1 MGIQEKYL
9 SIFRFMKIRVF
20 CGICLFFIWGC
31 EDKIEKGESTKL
43 TGRVILENQT
53 DHSNVV
59 VYIDT
64 VFQGNYIN
72 DFINKGTITDK
83 DGYYSFTFDK
93 NDSSFTGINDVYYFI
108 NGFEFKTAQIEM
120 DSGLVILGAKDVA
133 KNGSLPKVEL
143 KELYK
148 VTGKTDKELYHVGD
162 SIHSEITFTNVSDHA
177 IKLSVSGSHS
187 SSVNIA
193 LFNLKNEPQFE
204 IVEGIVVNGENI
216 LSGESFTITSSA
228 IIPEGVQWQYNYHHI
243 LPDDYI
249 VSFTGRVKL
258 DELEKREEYKILN
271 WKFSKVWQENYKGP
285 FLHGPSNPNKF
296 NLPVVSIKNDNPPED
311 YWVKTSAPDKVSFD
325 GIVVD
330 EDGYVYAIA
339 EYNRIYLS
347 SDGGKNWALKI
358 LDGVKINNLIKTF
371 DNRILLAT
379 NKGIIES
386 TDHGSNWQ
394 LAYFDSCR
402 VNGLNQGENGFIYV
416 GSDCGNYRSTDNGE
430 TWTEMKLDTI
440 PNINYSEY
448 YLDFFATTKSNKL
461 YAGNQNWTWGFTSL
475 YYSTDYGENWKYV
488 NEPLSLCGKAF
499 VLNSKDNAFISSGQG
514 AECGPA
520 GLWRSNNFGQSWS
533 QVSDYPHSIE
543 DGLMGPDG
551 HVYYVGYYGVFYSN
565 DDGESWIKTP
575 QYGLGWNFITG
586 IAMSHDGYLFIVTD
600 YGGIYHS
607 ANPIK

>member
-1 MGIQEKYL
+1 MKRLTPILFLLFVFSCDDIFEKEGYQ
-9 SIFRFMKIRVF
+9 
-20 CGICLFFIWGC
+20 
-31 EDKIEKGESTKL
+31 TKL
-43 TGRVILENQT
+43 TGRVLLKNQT

-83 DGYYSFTFDK
+83 DGYYSFTFDE

-120 DSGLVILGAKDVA
+120 DSGLVILGAKDVDD
-133 KNGSLPKVEL
+133 NGSMPTVEL
-143 KELYK
+143 AEIYK
-148 VTGKTDKELYHVGD
+148 VTGQADKELYHVGD
-162 SIHSEITFTNVSDHA
+162 SIHSEITFTNVSDHV
-177 IKLSVSGSHS
+177 IKLSVSESYS

-204 IVEGIVVNGENI
+204 IVEGIVVSGENI
-216 LSGESFTITSSA
+216 LSGESISITSSA

-258 DELEKREEYKILN
+258 DELEKREEYRILN

-285 FLHGPSNPNKF
+285 FLYGPSNPNKF
-296 NLPVVSIKNDNPPED
+296 NLPVVSIKNDNPSED

-325 GIVVD
+325 DIVVD
-330 EDGYVYAIA
+330 DDGYVYATV
-339 EYNRIYLS
+339 EYNRIYIS

-358 LDGVKINNLIKTF
+358 LDGVKINNSIKTF

-430 TWTEMKLDTI
+430 TWTEMTLDTI

-448 YLDFFATTKSNKL
+448 YLDFFAITKSNKL

-488 NEPLSLCGKAF
+488 DEPFSLCGKVF

-543 DGLMGPDG
+543 DGLVGPDG
-551 HVYYVGYYGVFYSN
+551 HVYYVGYYGIFYSK
-565 DDGESWIKTP
+565 DDGESWVKTP

-600 YGGIYHS
+600 YGGIYYS